1 MCQERC
7 HRQIACNLIGWTA
20 PAPGIAVPYEDLISR
35 FGFEVIK
42 RAATGDEPRCRRV
55 LGSVRRFTDN
65 NRFAGGARSDLL
77 LGRRRLNCGHPDLTG
92 LDPGNM
98 PR

>member
-1 MCQERC
+1 MSFIEPLQVGPNARIGPLL
-7 HRQIACNLIGWTA
+7 RQRLQA
-20 PAPGIAVPYEDLISR
+20 
-35 FGFEVIK
+35 
-42 RAATGDEPRCRRV
+42 RAS
-55 LGSVRRFTDN
+55 SVRRFTDN

-77 LGRRRLNCGHPDLTG
+77 LGRRRLNYGHPDLTE